1 MINFSLNI
9 KTLIKLKEKKLNC
22 LRTNKIFKILI
33 NKIKLGKSKYYAY
46 IISIID
52 LITLNQLSNNQST
65 FVYDNK
71 ILPIPSLPKI
81 DFKENL
87 NHNFDFIIVQVS
99 RSEVFVLVSCNGS
112 SIINLF
118 ENKNISNERKIL
130 GIAHKFIDNE
140 RIKAFNSY
148 LPTSLQIGRVCKYMD
163 TNFSD
168 PHFSQIDDFD
178 EFLESGLEHLN
189 YLKNQEDLKQEA
201 LLDDAGPAYPSY
213 WDSLDTSEKFEDNYD
228 LAEQYF
234 SEPNKDI
241 EDDDLLYDYYERLYS
256 SKPTIKSL
264 MNSPDYLDFE
274 EKLYDTDLSTFDRLK
289 TNLHCIYINDQ
300 LATFEYF
307 VDDLYQNQKCFLNPV
322 IFLHGIKVFSS
333 YLFIPLVGELNFFI
347 IQKPINIDIS
357 YIVKEVK
364 QFNNC
369 FQIEYPEIL
378 VLVKNVRCI
387 IASDVKL
394 TDEQDN
400 NDLPF

>member
-1 MINFSLNI
+1 MFNFPANN
-9 KTLIKLKEKKLNC
+9 KTLIKLKEKKLNS
-22 LRTNKIFKILI
+22 LITNKSFPILI

-52 LITLNQLSNNQST
+52 LITLNQYSINQST

-71 ILPIPSLPKI
+71 ILPIPLLPKI

-87 NHNFDFIIVQVS
+87 NINTDFMTVQVS
-99 RSEVFVLVSCNGS
+99 RSRVFVLVSCNGS
-112 SIINLF
+112 ITDFF
-118 ENKNISNERKIL
+118 EYKTISNELDRL
-130 GIAHKFIDNE
+130 RIDYKLIDKE
-140 RIKAFNSY
+140 SIKVFNSY
-148 LPTSLQIGRVCKYMD
+148 LPTSLQIGRECRFMD
-163 TNFSD
+163 PNFSD
-168 PHFSQIDDFD
+168 PYFPQLDDFD
-178 EFLESGLEHLN
+178 EFLCSELEHLN

-234 SEPNKDI
+234 SESSQDN
-241 EDDDLLYDYYERLYS
+241 ETDDRYNDYYESLNC

-264 MNSPDYLDFE
+264 MDSPDYLGFE
-274 EKLYDTDLSTFDRLK
+274 EKLYDKDLSAFERLK
-289 TNLHCIYINDQ
+289 NNLHCIYINDQ

-333 YLFIPLVGELNFFI
+333 YLVLPLVGELNFFV
-347 IQKPINIDIS
+347 IQKPINTDIS

-378 VLVKNVRCI
+378 VLVKKGRCI
-387 IASDVKL
+387 FASDINI

-400 NDLPF
+400 SGLPF